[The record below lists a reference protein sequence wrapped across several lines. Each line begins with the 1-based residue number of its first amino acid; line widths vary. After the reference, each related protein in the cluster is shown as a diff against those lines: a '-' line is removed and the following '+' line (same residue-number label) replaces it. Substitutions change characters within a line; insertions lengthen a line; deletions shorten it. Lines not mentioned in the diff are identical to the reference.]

1 MTPDLSMRMTYD
13 EWRDL
18 LNQELGV
25 HVVDDE
31 GRRRLERGR
40 RLGHALTRSQAEAL
54 YALNAF
60 VRLRAEDLGA
70 P

>member
-1 MTPDLSMRMTYD
+1 MTPDLSVRMTYD
-13 EWRDL
+13 EWREL

-40 RLGHALTRSQAEAL
+40 QLGHTLTRSQAEAF
-54 YALNAF
+54 YTLNAF
-60 VRLRAEDLGA
+60 VRIRAEGPGA